1 TLKIVT
7 LVLRTATNADAQHV
21 GSLITSFLLPTP
33 NLSLTRAISFNSIE
47 LLDSIWDASCTSVEE
62 RSPSWTLINYLR
74 SDPCYYRWQFAEA
87 MNAAISCNNLRIVE
101 WLWTHFSWCVV
112 PARAIKLAASQG
124 CLDILKFLQAHDAGY
139 LETGNVVEWSS
150 YAIQCSFRHLDI
162 ALWLYEHVPFYK
174 GSKSLLELIGH
185 ILDAGDIERAESL
198 LPAGKNIFYYAR
210 FCSRPEVV
218 ECMLGRGYYSSNEQR
233 TASLLLPSLAAKGRL
248 DLLQR
253 VVDLYPAPQTDLYN
267 WREQWWRAMEEA
279 CRCSHLAILRVLLN
293 LPTGCIICGNRPYM
307 YRVCDL
313 LRKAGYTGNVE
324 VMEFI
329 YQHEA

>member
-1 TLKIVT
+1 MELTLKIVT

-139 LETGNVVEWSS
+139 LETVDKMDQNKTSVPAHGREGNVVEWSS

-198 LPAGKNIFYYAR
+198 LPAGKNIFTTLDFAR
-210 FCSRPEVV
+210 DRRWWNACWAVATTRPTSRGLQVYSYLRWPLKAAWISCSGLLTCILHLKRTCTIGENSGGERWKKHVAVV
-218 ECMLGRGYYSSNEQR
+218 TLLFFGYYLIS
-233 TASLLLPSLAAKGRL
+233 
-248 DLLQR
+248 
-253 VVDLYPAPQTDLYN
+253 
-267 WREQWWRAMEEA
+267 
-279 CRCSHLAILRVLLN
+279 
-293 LPTGCIICGNRPYM
+293 
-307 YRVCDL
+307 
-313 LRKAGYTGNVE
+313 
-324 VMEFI
+324 
-329 YQHEA
+329 